1 MQGGAR
7 LHGHGLPGDG
17 LPGLR
22 RPHWS
27 QRATEGAAVLLL
39 LKDSE
44 LFPKIILFTVYCT
57 LRSYS
62 RSLKKCCVDC
72 GYYNHLKN
80 DDHILNWDLTDAKA
94 SFHLTMRKSTY

>member
-1 MQGGAR
+1 M
-7 LHGHGLPGDG
+7 
-17 LPGLR
+17 
-22 RPHWS
+22 
-27 QRATEGAAVLLL
+27 LLL

-57 LRSYS
+57 LRSHS